1 MQLFDVA
8 SGNRRRKI
16 GRQRTLLSID
26 CKAGGSQSA
35 LPVNE
40 EGAPLSFPLF
50 WFRHKSHADPFCR
63 GKPPPRRWG
72 SRDFFGGFFFLK
84 EEESSVISNWLFDVE
99 RKMDSSADFVAVGIL
114 ILQFELPFKW
124 KSFPSEFY
132 GNFRKVRFSDELTLW
147 KIPIFSANDVI
158 LVFALE
164 HFCLNFTSR
173 QDQKWMWQ
181 RLTKYL
187 NAASTVLTDVA
198 MSHFPFDVFLKTLI
212 HLILVN

>member
-1 MQLFDVA
+1 MLRQVTGGGRLAARGLCYRLTARPAGANQRCRLMKRALLWAFRCFDFDTKA
-8 SGNRRRKI
+8 T
-16 GRQRTLLSID
+16 RT
-26 CKAGGSQSA
+26 
-35 LPVNE
+35 
-40 EGAPLSFPLF
+40 
-50 WFRHKSHADPFCR
+50 PFV
-63 GKPPPRRWG
+63 GENPPRRWG

-99 RKMDSSADFVAVGIL
+99 RKMDSSGDFVAVGIL

-164 HFCLNFTSR
+164 HFCLNFTSC

-187 NAASTVLTDVA
+187 KAASTVLTDVA
-198 MSHFPFDVFLKTLI
+198 MSHFPFDVFFKTLI